1 MVLSTKGLLAG
12 FSSSAKPSETA
23 LGEVA
28 DNMCE
33 TASGE
38 VETSSSD
45 GGEVETSSSDD
56 GEPDICFQLIRFECY
71 VIYVFGCRFDL
82 CFRFCGMHWLGC
94 DLIYATRGNQSIRSQ
109 HP

>member
-1 MVLSTKGLLAG
+1 VVLSTKGLLAG

-45 GGEVETSSSDD
+45 DD
-56 GEPDICFQLIRFECY
+56 EPDICFQLMRFKCY

-82 CFRFCGMHWLGC
+82 CFGFCGTHWLGC
-94 DLIYATRGNQSIRSQ
+94 DRIYATRGNQSIRSQ